1 MNSPELPPI
10 PLGRTGLQVTR
21 LGLGLAAAGRPAYI
35 NVTRQLGQDREVAS
49 MRQRA
54 HGLLGEAERLG
65 VRYFDTARSYGRAE
79 EFLGS
84 WLGLRQNGSP
94 SLTIGSKWGYRYVG
108 DWQID
113 APVHEIK
120 DHSVSA
126 FRIQLAESRRVL
138 GDNLNLY
145 QIHSA
150 TPETG
155 VLDDEAVLAA
165 LVEIREAGLA
175 VGLSV
180 SGVEQAQTIRQALE
194 VEVDG
199 INPFSC
205 VQATWNLLEQSA
217 GSALAEAHEAGWGVI
232 IKEGLANGRLAIPA
246 QSPAELT
253 TIAQERDVGVDAVA
267 LAAVLAQPWADVV
280 LSGATSVS
288 QLRANMA
295 SATLDIPGHEM
306 GRLLD
311 LVEEPPVYWETR
323 SRLSWH

>member
-1 MNSPELPPI
+1 
-10 PLGRTGLQVTR
+10 
-21 LGLGLAAAGRPAYI
+21 
-35 NVTRQLGQDREVAS
+35 

-54 HGLLGEAERLG
+54 HELLDEAERLG

-84 WLGLRQNGSP
+84 WLDLRPNRSP

-120 DHSVSA
+120 DHSLTA
-126 FRIQLAESRRVL
+126 FRTQLAESRSIL
-138 GDNLNLY
+138 GDNLDLY

-150 TPETG
+150 TPDTG
-155 VLDDEAVLAA
+155 VLDDEAVLAG
-165 LVEIREAGLA
+165 LLEIQEAGVA

-180 SGVEQAQTIRQALE
+180 SGVEQAQTIRHALD
-194 VEVDG
+194 VEIDG

-217 GSALAEAHEAGWGVI
+217 GTALAEAHEAGWGVI
-232 IKEGLANGRLAIPA
+232 VKEGLANGRLAIPA

-253 TIAQERDVGVDAVA
+253 AIAQKRDVGVDAVA
-267 LAAVLAQPWADVV
+267 LAAVLAQPWADVI

-288 QLRANMA
+288 QLRANLA
-295 SATLDIPGHEM
+295 SAALVITESEIEQ
-306 GRLLD
+306 LLD
-311 LVEEPPVYWETR
+311 LVEEPSLYWDTR
-323 SRLSWH
+323 SQLSWH